1 MMLNTRLMKDLKEAM
16 KDKNTIK
23 KSVITLLR
31 AGLTN
36 EKIKKK
42 AELTEQEEMAVVR
55 RELKQTKD
63 SLAEFKKA
71 GRTDLVEK
79 EEAKIAVLETYLPKQ
94 LSEAELLTEIQ
105 KLNLDKTEN
114 IGKVIGQV
122 IVEFKEV
129 ADGALVSKV
138 VREYMN
144 S

>member
-1 MMLNTRLMKDLKEAM
+1 MLNTRLMKDLKEAM

-105 KLNLDKTEN
+105 KLNLDKTAN

-122 IVEFKEV
+122 VAEFKEV

-138 VREYMN
+138 VKEYMN

>member
-1 MMLNTRLMKDLKEAM
+1 MLNTRLMKDLKEAM

-42 AELTEQEEMAVVR
+42 AELTEQEETAVVR

-122 IVEFKEV
+122 IAEFKEV

-138 VREYMN
+138 VKEYMN

>member
-1 MMLNTRLMKDLKEAM
+1 MLNTRLMKDLKEAM

>member
-1 MMLNTRLMKDLKEAM
+1 MLNTRLMTDLKKAM

-105 KLNLDKTEN
+105 KLNLDKTAN

-122 IVEFKEV
+122 IAEFKEV

-138 VREYMN
+138 VKNYMN

>member
-1 MMLNTRLMKDLKEAM
+1 MLNTRLVKDLKEAM

-42 AELTEQEEMAVVR
+42 AELTEQEEMVVVR

-63 SLAEFKKA
+63 SLAEFQKA

-122 IVEFKEV
+122 IAEFKEV

-138 VREYMN
+138 VRKYMN

>member
-1 MMLNTRLMKDLKEAM
+1 MLNTRLVKDLKEAM

-122 IVEFKEV
+122 IAEFKEV

>member
-1 MMLNTRLMKDLKEAM
+1 MLNTRLMKDLKEAM

-138 VREYMN
+138 VKEYMN

>member
-1 MMLNTRLMKDLKEAM
+1 MLNTRLMNDLKEAM

-105 KLNLDKTEN
+105 KLNLDKTAN
-114 IGKVIGQV
+114 IGKIIGQV
-122 IVEFKEV
+122 VAEFKEV

-138 VREYMN
+138 VKEYMN

>member
-1 MMLNTRLMKDLKEAM
+1 MMLNTRLMKDLKKAM
-16 KDKNTIK
+16 QDKNTIK

-36 EKIKKK
+36 EKIKRK

-122 IVEFKEV
+122 IAEFKEV

-138 VREYMN
+138 VKEYMN

>member
-1 MMLNTRLMKDLKEAM
+1 MLNTRLMKDLKKAM
-16 KDKNTIK
+16 QDKNTIK

-36 EKIKKK
+36 EKIKRK

-122 IVEFKEV
+122 IAEFKEV

-138 VREYMN
+138 VKEYMN

>member
-1 MMLNTRLMKDLKEAM
+1 MKDLKEAM

>member
-1 MMLNTRLMKDLKEAM
+1 MLNTELMNDLKEAM
-16 KDKNTIK
+16 KNKDNIK

-42 AELTEQEEMAVVR
+42 RDLTEQEELDVVR

-63 SLAEFKKA
+63 SLAEFQKA

-79 EEAKIAVLETYLPKQ
+79 ENAKIAVLEEYLPKQ
-94 LSEAELLTEIQ
+94 LTEAELLTEIQ
-105 KLNLDKTEN
+105 KLNIDKTAN
-114 IGKVIGQV
+114 VGQVIGQAV
-122 IVEFKEV
+122 GKFKEV
-129 ADGALVSKV
+129 ADGALISKV